1 MNSLTYVWHDCF
13 IYSNGTIAIIFN
25 FWKDPLLCGSG
36 NSDHENRERD
46 DFSHLMQKI
55 MAESKQIYVVVSH
68 HHKDHYTKKIFDW
81 SRKFPGIK
89 YILSKDVAKYA
100 RHILTKDSI
109 YSGIKHDP
117 ENVFVVRPG
126 EVFCDESL
134 KIEAFDSTDI
144 GNSYAV
150 TVNGIKI
157 FHAGDL
163 NAWIWKDE
171 SSEKE
176 IEEAENAYLSIV
188 KKIAERSSSIDFAM
202 FPVDSRIGTD
212 YWTGAYHFVRII
224 DVARFFPMHFCLA
237 DDEDQL
243 RQRMA
248 DACLFPVY
256 ANHSRGEYIAL
267 QHPYSSFA
275 SSRP

>member
-13 IYSNGTIAIIFN
+13 IYSNGTIAIIFD

-36 NSDHENRERD
+36 NRDHENRERD

-109 YSGIKHDP
+109 YSGIKPDP

-126 EVFCDESL
+126 
-134 KIEAFDSTDI
+134 IT
-144 GNSYAV
+144 
-150 TVNGIKI
+150 
-157 FHAGDL
+157 
-163 NAWIWKDE
+163 KD
-171 SSEKE
+171 
-176 IEEAENAYLSIV
+176 
-188 KKIAERSSSIDFAM
+188 
-202 FPVDSRIGTD
+202 
-212 YWTGAYHFVRII
+212 
-224 DVARFFPMHFCLA
+224 
-237 DDEDQL
+237 
-243 RQRMA
+243 
-248 DACLFPVY
+248 
-256 ANHSRGEYIAL
+256 
-267 QHPYSSFA
+267 
-275 SSRP
+275 

>member
-1 MNSLTYVWHDCF
+1 MNLLTYVWHDCF
-13 IYSNGTIAIIFN
+13 IYSNGTIAIIFD

-36 NSDHENRERD
+36 NRNHENRERD

-109 YSGIKHDP
+109 YSGIKPDP

-171 SSEKE
+171 STESE
-176 IEEAENAYLSIV
+176 ISEALKTYESILD
-188 KKIAERSSSIDFAM
+188 KIVSKYPEFDMAM
-202 FPVDSRIGTD
+202 FPVDSRLGTD
-212 YWTGAYHFVRII
+212 YFTGAKIFLEKICVRH
-224 DVARFFPMHFCLA
+224 FFPMHFGLGDTSDEQMKYQLDAA
-237 DDEDQL
+237 DV
-243 RQRMA
+243 RN
-248 DACLFPVY
+248 Y
-256 ANHSRGEYIAL
+256 ANPSHGECICL
-267 QHPYSSFA
+267 QAPFSSFIM
-275 SSRP
+275 P